1 MGKLGLTQAKDSL
14 KVTQPRVKIQI
25 RVPEPV
31 FLVVTLGCLP
41 GWSSLGPLPS
51 SLGGLRGAGGHGEAG
66 RGQEEDRRPPR
77 QSPYM
82 QGLSGRP
89 PKRDFSPGF
98 GCIAPRP
105 TVPLVKLQIGFPV
118 AQNRATSSGISLGR
132 GQVEGWYR
140 QPQDAAF
147 AEVPMAMRSRLCR
160 QPAGRVLQG
169 RDSRF
174 WGRKTPV

>member
-82 QGLSGRP
+82 QGLSGHP

-105 TVPLVKLQIGFPV
+105 HRALSQASDRLSRGPEPGNVQRDLPRKGASGRLVPPASGCSLRRGSHGNAEPPV
-118 AQNRATSSGISLGR
+118 QTACWES
-132 GQVEGWYR
+132 
-140 QPQDAAF
+140 
-147 AEVPMAMRSRLCR
+147 
-160 QPAGRVLQG
+160 PAGAG
-169 RDSRF
+169 
-174 WGRKTPV
+174 